1 MSAMPT
7 SVPRRVI
14 VEGLGLGSVAH
25 DLHNL
30 LASVGFQ
37 LGLLDP
43 SEEDVDR
50 IAAAHE
56 AIDRACEITDRLMAI
71 SRPMPGERGPVAVGP
86 LIARLAD
93 MLRVLIEHRAGLTY
107 VDNAAGQMVMADRI
121 GLERV
126 VTNLVVNARDAVEPG
141 GEIIVR
147 VDPRERDGGASLAI
161 TVTENGCGISKAVLD
176 RMFEPYVTT
185 KRTGT
190 GLGLAASLRIVRG
203 WGGDIGVDTQEGEG
217 TTMTVYLP
225 VAAR

>member
-1 MSAMPT
+1 MPI
-7 SVPRRVI
+7 SVPRQAV

-37 LGLLDP
+37 LGLLDS

-86 LIARLAD
+86 LSARLAD

-107 VDNAAGQMVMADRI
+107 VDNAAGRMVMADRI

-141 GEIIVR
+141 GKIAVR
-147 VDPRERDGGASLAI
+147 VDPRERNGGASLAI
-161 TVTENGCGISKAVLD
+161 TVTDNGCG
-176 RMFEPYVTT
+176 T
-185 KRTGT
+185 KDYGN
-190 GLGLAASLRIVRG
+190 GLGLAASRRIVRG

>member
-1 MSAMPT
+1 MPT
-7 SVPRRVI
+7 SVPRQAV

-147 VDPRERDGGASLAI
+147 VDPRERDGGVSLAI
-161 TVTENGCGISKAVLD
+161 TVTDNGCGIPEACWTESSS
-176 RMFEPYVTT
+176 RMSRPRT
-185 KRTGT
+185 TGT
-190 GLGLAASLRIVRG
+190 ALGLPPAVASCADG
-203 WGGDIGVDTQEGEG
+203 AG
-217 TTMTVYLP
+217 TS
-225 VAAR
+225 A

>member
-1 MSAMPT
+1 MPA
-7 SVPRRVI
+7 SMPRRAI
-14 VEGLGLGSVAH
+14 VDGVGLDSVAH

-50 IAAAHE
+50 ITAAHD
-56 AIDRACEITDRLMAI
+56 AIERACEITERLMAI
-71 SRPMPGERGPVAVGP
+71 ARPVPGDRGPVAVGP

-93 MLRVLIEHRAGLTY
+93 MLRVLIKHRADLTY
-107 VDNAAGQMVMADRI
+107 IDNTTGQMVMADRI

-141 GEIIVR
+141 GEIAVR
-147 VDPRERDGGASLAI
+147 VDSRERDGGAFLAI
-161 TVTENGCGISKAVLD
+161 TVMDNGCGIPEAVLD

-185 KRTGT
+185 KRSGN
-190 GLGLAASLRIVRG
+190 GLGLDASRRIVRG
-203 WGGDIGVDTQEGEG
+203 WGGDMGVATREGEG

-225 VAAR
+225 VVAP